1 VFREWL
7 GGRAVVVQRKTS
19 LGEGLGD
26 FLMVPTLEK
35 QRIGGVNYLLR
46 RKEEEEEE
54 EDSQASEG

>member
-1 VFREWL
+1 MKL
-7 GGRAVVVQRKTS
+7 
-19 LGEGLGD
+19 
-26 FLMVPTLEK
+26 TLEK

>member
-1 VFREWL
+1 MKRHCGDSPRFRFN
-7 GGRAVVVQRKTS
+7 RQRMK
-19 LGEGLGD
+19 L
-26 FLMVPTLEK
+26 TLEK